1 MEKIKEIIEFIQK
14 AQTERVADF
23 VEAEKYDVGFITLEN
38 GDKALLQVKW
48 TRDRE
53 EIEEYKEIV
62 NNED

>member
-14 AQTERVADF
+14 AQSERVSDI
-23 VEAEKYDVGFITLEN
+23 VEAEKYDVGLITLEN

-53 EIEEYKEIV
+53 EIEEY
-62 NNED
+62 NFDND